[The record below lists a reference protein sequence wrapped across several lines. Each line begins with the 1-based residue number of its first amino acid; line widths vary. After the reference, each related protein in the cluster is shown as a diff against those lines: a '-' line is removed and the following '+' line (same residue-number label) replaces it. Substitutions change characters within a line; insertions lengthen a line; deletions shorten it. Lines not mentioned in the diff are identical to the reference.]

1 MEVQKLLKILS
12 EGLKTLARGV
22 EVIAERVIDSAKN
35 KGTAAPQS
43 KESSVSLKPR
53 QGENKSVTEANE
65 ATAGE
70 SEPVEQKKS
79 EPVEKKTAEPVEKKT
94 VEPVDNKVDETV
106 EKKAAASVKRKA
118 AKPVDKKTDKPA
130 KKKASGPAKKKT
142 AKPITAMATVLN
154 IIGSSETGVNTAAIR
169 EITGYEPKKVS
180 NIVYKL
186 KKQGK
191 IRAVK
196 KGVYVKS

>member
-22 EVIAERVIDSAKN
+22 EVIAERIIDSARDKSA
-35 KGTAAPQS
+35 AAPQS
-43 KESSVSLKPR
+43 KKPSVSLKSF
-53 QGENKSVTEANE
+53 QGESKSATEAKEPAPE
-65 ATAGE
+65 AA
-70 SEPVEQKKS
+70 EPIVKKA
-79 EPVEKKTAEPVEKKT
+79 AEPVEKKAA
-94 VEPVDNKVDETV
+94 EPV
-106 EKKAAASVKRKA
+106 EKKAAEPVEKKA
-118 AKPVDKKTDKPA
+118 VVPA
-130 KKKASGPAKKKT
+130 KKKVSGPAKKKT
-142 AKPITAMATVLN
+142 AKRVTAMGTVLN

-169 EITGYEPKKVS
+169 EKSGYEQKKVS

-191 IRAVK
+191 ITAVK